1 MNNNR
6 TLQIMLNSRSNGCRR
21 LGRPLKRLL
30 DEAKTGLSKPESWWM
45 KMMIMMIM
53 SDAGLHKTQ
62 SIQTRERIPCHH
74 YRAPCDAH
82 VFWKHKIGTS
92 RWDVFATV
100 LIKILVFWDRTCSWL
115 IPVDNYIPVD
125 MASNSRRLKSST
137 KLSFGC
143 KSHNATEK

>member
-1 MNNNR
+1 MNNKR
-6 TLQIMLNSRSNGCRR
+6 MPQIMLNSRPNGCRR
-21 LGRPLKRLL
+21 LGRLLKRLL
-30 DEAKTGLSKPESWWM
+30 DEPKTGLLKPNSWWM
-45 KMMIMMIM
+45 TMMIMMMM

-62 SIQTRERIPCHH
+62 SMQARERTPCLPCQ
-74 YRAPCDAH
+74 APCDAH

-92 RWDVFATV
+92 RWEVFATV
-100 LIKILVFWDRTCSWL
+100 LMKILVFWDRTCHWL

-125 MASNSRRLKSST
+125 MASNFRRLKSST